1 MTDRARFATFDAV
14 KDAYIDFARQQIK
27 NDNSSCDRRSV
38 SAVQGRGGRT
48 STQPQG
54 RGGSRG
60 SRGTDHQ
67 SERRA
72 GIPSQIE
79 VDKCT
84 HIQNKKYPYEE
95 YIKFTPAEKQRAYQ
109 LRYPDAKPGT
119 GPSRR
124 GRRGGGG
131 SNVSAITGSTESK
144 NSKKRPRNGKDK
156 EDDDESD
163 VSDDVDEK
171 RSNRANARQTK

>member
-1 MTDRARFATFDAV
+1 MTDHARFATFDAV

-38 SAVQGRGGRT
+38 SAVQGRGG
-48 STQPQG
+48 QKPQG

-60 SRGTDHQ
+60 TRGTDHQ
-67 SERRA
+67 SKRRS

-84 HIQNKKYPYEE
+84 HIQNKKYPWEE
-95 YIKFTPAEKQRAYQ
+95 YKNFTPAEKQRAYQ
-109 LRYPDAKPGT
+109 LRYLDAKPGT

-144 NSKKRPRNGKDK
+144 TSKKRPRNGNDKDD
-156 EDDDESD
+156 EDESD